1 MARWWRGGAGFIRA
15 VPPPL
20 WQWTAASEYCQTI
33 QAVPREHIG
42 GRYNAMQLA
51 AGRIPTRIITRR
63 EGGREITNLQRLTA
77 DTKQIGEFLERSPY
91 FCSTPVKLQILAGPS
106 SVAVLQSGTVLPLQ
120 VKKNKTGQIVG
131 LVLQW
136 AEKGSV
142 LNVDVPVIFKGED
155 VCPGLKKGGYLLKNR
170 TSLEYLCPS
179 EHIPQKIEVDLSKLD
194 IGGKVLA
201 RDVLPHPSLKLR
213 KIVGYKPICKILA
226 AEPKD
231 PKTKLGWKETKTDD
245 PAMKLGRKETKTNDS
260 TTNLGRK
267 ETKTNEPKTK
277 PGRKETK
284 ANDPKA
290 KLGRKETKTAVG
302 EA

>member
-1 MARWWRGGAGFIRA
+1 MSLATTHRS
-15 VPPPL
+15 P
-20 WQWTAASEYCQTI
+20 
-33 QAVPREHIG
+33 
-42 GRYNAMQLA
+42 LA
-51 AGRIPTRIITRR
+51 ACRSPPVASAVCPTFASATVTI
-63 EGGREITNLQRLTA
+63 RLTFA
-77 DTKQIGEFLERSPY
+77 
-91 FCSTPVKLQILAGPS
+91 LA
-106 SVAVLQSGTVLPLQ
+106 
-120 VKKNKTGQIVG
+120 I
-131 LVLQW
+131 
-136 AEKGSV
+136 
-142 LNVDVPVIFKGED
+142 
-155 VCPGLKKGGYLLKNR
+155 GGYLLKNR

-231 PKTKLGWKETKTDD
+231 PKTKLGRKETKTDD
-245 PAMKLGRKETKTNDS
+245 PATKLGRKETKTNDS